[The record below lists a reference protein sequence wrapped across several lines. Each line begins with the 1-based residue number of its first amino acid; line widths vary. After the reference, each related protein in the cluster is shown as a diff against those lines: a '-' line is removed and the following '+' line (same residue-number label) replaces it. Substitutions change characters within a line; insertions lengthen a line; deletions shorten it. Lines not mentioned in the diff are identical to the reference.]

1 MPFREIEKAFLFET
15 GKFLLGNK
23 VSSHYFCTMKTS
35 LKKIGIKVLKI
46 TGVTIASILLLMFLL
61 PMLFPGRIAEQV
73 KAFAN
78 KKLDGELSFSES
90 NLSFFKHFPSL
101 TVTLDDFALKGSA
114 PYKNDTLVAAKD
126 VSFGINLKNLIF
138 DGDINIDEIYVS
150 KGLINVK
157 VNEKGQANYNVYISD
172 KEETSKDTTGTS
184 IRLER
189 IDIRNVALK
198 YEDISAKV
206 NLQARGFNYLGKGN
220 LDKSIFDLYTEA
232 KIESLDFT
240 FDGEKYL
247 ENKKIDADLITKIN
261 TNSLSFVF
269 QQNDLKI
276 NKLPISFIGKMNFL
290 KDGYDIDI
298 KIESQDSRLN
308 DLFTALP
315 PKYVTWLEKTKVK
328 GRTDLLLTFKGNY
341 NASLNRKPDLA
352 FGMNIREG
360 NISYKDA
367 PFETSNISLKFYTKL
382 PSLETEQLEV
392 KLDTLHFNVGN
403 DYLSAKINSKG
414 LKNIDLTAKIKSK
427 LDLGKAIGAMGINNL
442 EMKGVLLADINSK
455 GQYNSEKRLF
465 PITDGKINLQNGFLK
480 TEYYPN
486 PITDIKFVAAVKN
499 TTGQYKDLKIDV
511 APASFVFEQNPV
523 YVKAL
528 LSNFDDVNYDVVA
541 KGTLDIAKIYKVF
554 RQKGLDITGYAK
566 ADLSLKGKQS
576 YATTGQYSKL
586 NNKGSLLLRDIK
598 TTSELFPKPFF
609 IREGLFTFHQDK
621 MNFDKFSAN
630 YGKSDF
636 AMKGRL
642 ENVINFVFEKNA
654 TLKGNFEVN
663 SGLVVADE
671 FMAQEPVAEKG
682 KGVEKKTVPDTETA
696 AASGVILLPENL
708 KVSLL
713 ANVKKLEYDGLI
725 LDNVTGS
732 TSLDRGKLLF
742 QKIGFGIIGC
752 RVGINGFY
760 DDITAKKANFDIH
773 FVAKN
778 FNVKKAYNEIEMFR
792 NLATAAEK
800 AEGIISLDYTVK
812 GQLNEEMKPVYP
824 SLEGKG
830 VVSLSKVKVNGLKLF
845 NQLSSKTDFES
856 IDNPDLSQV
865 DIKSRIKNNIITIEQ
880 TKMKVALFRL
890 RLQGETSFDGKL
902 NLRIRVGLPPFGL
915 IGIPVVVAGTQD
927 NPKIKV
933 FSKTGEAIE
942 ETKPEGQ

>member
-1 MPFREIEKAFLFET
+1 
-15 GKFLLGNK
+15 
-23 VSSHYFCTMKTS
+23 MKMS

-46 TGVTIASILLLMFLL
+46 TGITIASILLLMFLL
-61 PMLFPGRIAEQV
+61 PLLFPGRIAEQV

-101 TVTLDDFALKGSA
+101 TVTLDDFSLKGSA

-138 DGDINIDEIYVS
+138 DGIVNIDEIYVS

-172 KEETSKDTTGTS
+172 SKEVSKDTTGTS

-189 IDIRNVALK
+189 IDIHNVLLK
-198 YEDISAKV
+198 YEDISAKI
-206 NLQARGFNYLGKGN
+206 NLEARGFNYLGKGN

-232 KIESLDFT
+232 KIESLDFA

-247 ENKKIDADLITKIN
+247 ENKKIDADLVTKIN

-269 QQNDLKI
+269 QQNDLLI

-298 KIESQDSRLN
+298 KIESTNSRLN

-360 NISYKDA
+360 NIAYKDA
-367 PFETSNISLKFYTKL
+367 PFETSNIALKFYTKL
-382 PSLETEQLEV
+382 PSLETEKLEV
-392 KLDTLHFNVGN
+392 SLDTLHFNIGD
-403 DYLSAKINSKG
+403 DYLSAKIKSKG
-414 LKNIDLTAKIKSK
+414 IKNIDLSANLKSK
-427 LDLGKAIGAMGINNL
+427 LDLSKAINALGINNIEL
-442 EMKGVLLADINSK
+442 KGKLLADINSK
-455 GQYNSEKRLF
+455 GEYNSEKKLF
-465 PITDGKINLQNGFLK
+465 PVTDGTINLQEGFLK

-486 PITDIKFVAAVKN
+486 PITEIKFIASVKN
-499 TTGQYKDLKIDV
+499 PTGKYKDLKV
-511 APASFVFEQNPV
+511 NVTPASFIFEQNPI
-523 YVKAL
+523 YVKAI
-528 LSNFDDVNYDVVA
+528 LSDFDDVSYDIVA
-541 KGTLDIAKIYKVF
+541 KGELDIAKIYKVF
-554 RQKGLDITGYAK
+554 RQEGLDVRGYAK
-566 ADLSLKGKQS
+566 ANLSLKGKQS

-598 TTSELFPKPFF
+598 ATSELFPKPFF
-609 IREGLFTFHQDK
+609 IKEGLFTFHQDK

-642 ENVINFVFEKNA
+642 DNVINFVLEKNA
-654 TLKGNFEVN
+654 VLKGNFEVN
-663 SGLVVADE
+663 SAFIAADE
-671 FMAQEPVAEKG
+671 FMAQEPAKTEKVSVPDAEKNT
-682 KGVEKKTVPDTETA
+682 KTAE
-696 AASGVILLPENL
+696 ASGVILLPENL
-708 KVSLL
+708 NVSLL
-713 ANVKKLEYDGLI
+713 ANVKKLEYDGLV

-732 TSLDRGKLLF
+732 TALNKGKLLF
-742 QKIGFGIIGC
+742 QKIGFEIIGC

-760 DDITAKKANFDIH
+760 DDQNMKQADFDVH

-792 NLATAAEK
+792 KLATAAEK

-824 SLEGKG
+824 TLVGKG
-830 VVSLSKVKVNGLKLF
+830 VVSLSKVKVNGLRLF

-865 DIKSRIKNNIITIEQ
+865 DIKSTIKNNIIRIEQ

-902 NLRIRVGLPPFGL
+902 NLKIRVGLPPFGL
-915 IGIPVVVAGTQD
+915 IGIPVVVTGTQD

-933 FSKTGEAIE
+933 FSKTGEEIQ
-942 ETKPEGQ
+942 ETKPNQQ

>member
-1 MPFREIEKAFLFET
+1 MSF
-15 GKFLLGNK
+15 
-23 VSSHYFCTMKTS
+23 
-35 LKKIGIKVLKI
+35 KKIGIKVLKI
-46 TGVTIASILLLMFLL
+46 TGIAIASILLLMFLL
-61 PMLFPGRIAEQV
+61 PLLFPGRIAEQV

-101 TVTLDDFALKGSA
+101 TVTLDDFSLKGSA

-138 DGDINIDEIYVS
+138 DGIVNIDEIYVS

-172 KEETSKDTTGTS
+172 TKEVSKDTTGTS

-189 IDIRNVALK
+189 IDIHNVLLK
-198 YEDISAKV
+198 YEDISAKI
-206 NLQARGFNYLGKGN
+206 NLEARGFNYLGKGN

-232 KIESLDFT
+232 KIESLDFA

-247 ENKKIDADLITKIN
+247 ENKKIDADLVTKIN

-269 QQNDLKI
+269 QQNDLLI

-298 KIESQDSRLN
+298 KIESTNSRLN

-360 NISYKDA
+360 NIAYKDA
-367 PFETSNISLKFYTKL
+367 PFETSNIALKFYTKL
-382 PSLETEQLEV
+382 PSLETEKLEV
-392 KLDTLHFNVGN
+392 SLDTLHFNIGD
-403 DYLSAKINSKG
+403 DYLSAKIKSKG
-414 LKNIDLTAKIKSK
+414 IKNIDLSANLKSK
-427 LDLGKAIGAMGINNL
+427 LDLSKAINALGISNIEL
-442 EMKGVLLADINSK
+442 KGKLLADINSK
-455 GQYNSEKRLF
+455 GEYNSEKKLF
-465 PITDGKINLQNGFLK
+465 PVTDGTINLQEGFLK

-486 PITDIKFVAAVKN
+486 PITDIKFIASVKN
-499 TTGQYKDLKIDV
+499 STGKYKDLKV
-511 APASFVFEQNPV
+511 NVTPASFVFEQNPI
-523 YVKAL
+523 YVKAI
-528 LSNFDDVNYDVVA
+528 LSDFDDVSYDIVA
-541 KGTLDIAKIYKVF
+541 KGELDIAKIYKVF
-554 RQKGLDITGYAK
+554 RQEGLDVRGYVK
-566 ADLSLKGKQS
+566 ANLSLKGKQS
-576 YATTGQYSKL
+576 YATTGQYNKL

-598 TTSELFPKPFF
+598 ATSELFPKPFF
-609 IREGLFTFHQDK
+609 IKEGLFTFHQDK

-642 ENVINFVFEKNA
+642 DNVINFVLEKNA
-654 TLKGNFEVN
+654 ILKGHFEVN
-663 SGLVVADE
+663 SAFIAADE
-671 FMAQEPVAEKG
+671 FMAQEPAKTEKVSVPDAEKNT
-682 KGVEKKTVPDTETA
+682 KTAE
-696 AASGVILLPENL
+696 ASGVILLPENL
-708 KVSLL
+708 NVSLL
-713 ANVKKLEYDGLI
+713 ANVKKLEYDRLV

-732 TSLDRGKLLF
+732 TALNKGKLLF
-742 QKIGFGIIGC
+742 QKIGFEIIGC

-760 DDITAKKANFDIH
+760 DDQNMKQADFDVH

-792 NLATAAEK
+792 KLATAAEK

-824 SLEGKG
+824 TLVGKG
-830 VVSLSKVKVNGLKLF
+830 VVSLSKVKVNGLRLF

-865 DIKSRIKNNIITIEQ
+865 DIKSTIKNNIIRIEQ

-902 NLRIRVGLPPFGL
+902 NLKIRVGLPPFGL
-915 IGIPVVVAGTQD
+915 IGIPVVVTGTQD

-933 FSKTGEAIE
+933 FSKTGEEIQ
-942 ETKPEGQ
+942 ETKPIQQ

>member
-1 MPFREIEKAFLFET
+1 
-15 GKFLLGNK
+15 
-23 VSSHYFCTMKTS
+23 MKMS
-35 LKKIGIKVLKI
+35 FKKIGIKVLKI
-46 TGVTIASILLLMFLL
+46 TGITIASILLLMFLL
-61 PMLFPGRIAEQV
+61 PLLFPGRIAEQV

-101 TVTLDDFALKGSA
+101 TVTLDDFSLKGSA

-138 DGDINIDEIYVS
+138 DGIVNIDEIYVS

-172 KEETSKDTTGTS
+172 NKEVSKDTTGTS

-189 IDIRNVALK
+189 IDIHNVLLK
-198 YEDISAKV
+198 YEDISAKI
-206 NLQARGFNYLGKGN
+206 NLEARGFNYLGKGN

-232 KIESLDFT
+232 KIESLDFV

-247 ENKKIDADLITKIN
+247 ENKKIDADLVTKIN

-269 QQNDLKI
+269 QQNDLLI

-298 KIESQDSRLN
+298 KIESTNSRLN

-352 FGMNIREG
+352 FGMNIRQG
-360 NISYKDA
+360 NIAYKDA
-367 PFETSNISLKFYTKL
+367 PFETSNIALKFYTKL
-382 PSLETEQLEV
+382 PSLETEKLEV
-392 KLDTLHFNVGN
+392 SLDTLHFNIGD
-403 DYLSAKINSKG
+403 DYLSAKIKSKG
-414 LKNIDLTAKIKSK
+414 IKNIDLSANLKSK
-427 LDLGKAIGAMGINNL
+427 LDLSKAINALGINNIEL
-442 EMKGVLLADINSK
+442 KGKLLADINSK
-455 GQYNSEKRLF
+455 GEYNSEKKLF
-465 PITDGKINLQNGFLK
+465 PVTDGTINLQEGFLK

-486 PITDIKFVAAVKN
+486 PITDIKFIALVKN
-499 TTGQYKDLKIDV
+499 PTGKYKDLKV
-511 APASFVFEQNPV
+511 NVTPASFIFEQNPI
-523 YVKAL
+523 YVKAI
-528 LSNFDDVNYDVVA
+528 LSDFDDVSYDIVA
-541 KGTLDIAKIYKVF
+541 KGELDIAKIYKVF
-554 RQKGLDITGYAK
+554 RQEGLDVRGYAK
-566 ADLSLKGKQS
+566 ANLSLKGKQS

-598 TTSELFPKPFF
+598 ATSKLFPKPFF
-609 IREGLFTFHQDK
+609 IKEGLFTFHQDK

-642 ENVINFVFEKNA
+642 DNVINFVLEKNA
-654 TLKGNFEVN
+654 VLKGNFEVN
-663 SGLVVADE
+663 SAFIAADE
-671 FMAQEPVAEKG
+671 FMAQEPAKTEKVSVPDAEKNT
-682 KGVEKKTVPDTETA
+682 KTAE
-696 AASGVILLPENL
+696 ASGVILLPENL
-708 KVSLL
+708 NVSLL
-713 ANVKKLEYDGLI
+713 ANVKKLEYDGLV
-725 LDNVTGS
+725 LDNITGS
-732 TSLDRGKLLF
+732 TALNKGKLLF
-742 QKIGFGIIGC
+742 QKIGFEIIGC

-760 DDITAKKANFDIH
+760 DDQNMKQADFNVH

-792 NLATAAEK
+792 KLATAAEK

-824 SLEGKG
+824 TLVGKG
-830 VVSLSKVKVNGLKLF
+830 VVSLSKVKVNGLRLF

-865 DIKSRIKNNIITIEQ
+865 DIKSTIKNNIIRIEQ

-902 NLRIRVGLPPFGL
+902 NLKIRVGLPPFGL
-915 IGIPVVVAGTQD
+915 IGIPVVVTGTQD

-933 FSKTGEAIE
+933 FSKTGEEIQ
-942 ETKPEGQ
+942 ETKPNQQ

>member
-1 MPFREIEKAFLFET
+1 
-15 GKFLLGNK
+15 
-23 VSSHYFCTMKTS
+23 MKMS
-35 LKKIGIKVLKI
+35 FKKIGIKVLKI
-46 TGVTIASILLLMFLL
+46 TGITIASILLLMFLL
-61 PMLFPGRIAEQV
+61 PLLFPGRIAEQV

-101 TVTLDDFALKGSA
+101 TVTLDDFSLKGSA

-138 DGDINIDEIYVS
+138 DGIVNIDEIYVS

-172 KEETSKDTTGTS
+172 TKEVSKDTTGTS

-189 IDIRNVALK
+189 IDIHNVLLK
-198 YEDISAKV
+198 YEDISAKI
-206 NLQARGFNYLGKGN
+206 NLEARGFNYLGKGN

-232 KIESLDFT
+232 KIESLDFA

-247 ENKKIDADLITKIN
+247 ENKKIDADLVTKIN

-269 QQNDLKI
+269 QQNDLLI

-298 KIESQDSRLN
+298 KIESTNSRLN

-360 NISYKDA
+360 NIAYKDA
-367 PFETSNISLKFYTKL
+367 PFETSNIALKFYTKL
-382 PSLETEQLEV
+382 PSLETEKLEV
-392 KLDTLHFNVGN
+392 SLDTLHFNIGD
-403 DYLSAKINSKG
+403 DYLSAKIKSKG
-414 LKNIDLTAKIKSK
+414 IKNIDLSANLKSK
-427 LDLGKAIGAMGINNL
+427 LDLSKAINALGISNIEL
-442 EMKGVLLADINSK
+442 KGKLLADINSK
-455 GQYNSEKRLF
+455 GEYNSEKKLF
-465 PITDGKINLQNGFLK
+465 PVTDGTINLQEGFLK

-486 PITDIKFVAAVKN
+486 PITDIKFIASVKN
-499 TTGQYKDLKIDV
+499 PTGKYKDLKV
-511 APASFVFEQNPV
+511 NVTPASFIFEQNPI
-523 YVKAL
+523 YVKAI
-528 LSNFDDVNYDVVA
+528 LSDFDDVSYDIVA
-541 KGTLDIAKIYKVF
+541 KGELDIAKIYKVF
-554 RQKGLDITGYAK
+554 RQEGLDVRGYAK
-566 ADLSLKGKQS
+566 ANLSLKGKQS

-598 TTSELFPKPFF
+598 ATSELFPKPFF
-609 IREGLFTFHQDK
+609 IKEGLFTFHQDK

-642 ENVINFVFEKNA
+642 DNVINFVLEKNA
-654 TLKGNFEVN
+654 VLKGNFEVN
-663 SGLVVADE
+663 SAFIAADE
-671 FMAQEPVAEKG
+671 FMAQEPAKTEKASVPDAEKNT
-682 KGVEKKTVPDTETA
+682 KTAE
-696 AASGVILLPENL
+696 ASGVILLPENL
-708 KVSLL
+708 NVSLL
-713 ANVKKLEYDGLI
+713 ANVKKLEYDGLV
-725 LDNVTGS
+725 LDNITGS
-732 TSLDRGKLLF
+732 TALNKGKLLF
-742 QKIGFGIIGC
+742 QKIGFQIIGC

-760 DDITAKKANFDIH
+760 DDQNMKQADFDVH

-792 NLATAAEK
+792 KLATAAEK

-824 SLEGKG
+824 TLVGKG
-830 VVSLSKVKVNGLKLF
+830 VVSLSKVKVNGLRLF

-865 DIKSRIKNNIITIEQ
+865 DIKSTIKNNIIRIEQ

-902 NLRIRVGLPPFGL
+902 NLKIRVGLPPFGL
-915 IGIPVVVAGTQD
+915 IGIPVVVTGTQD

-933 FSKTGEAIE
+933 FSKTGEEIQ
-942 ETKPEGQ
+942 ETKPIQQ

>member
-1 MPFREIEKAFLFET
+1 
-15 GKFLLGNK
+15 
-23 VSSHYFCTMKTS
+23 MKMS

-46 TGVTIASILLLMFLL
+46 TGITIASILLLMFLL
-61 PMLFPGRIAEQV
+61 PLLFPGRIAEQV

-101 TVTLDDFALKGSA
+101 TVTLDDFSLKGSA

-138 DGDINIDEIYVS
+138 DGIVNIDEIYVS

-172 KEETSKDTTGTS
+172 TKEVSKDTTGTS

-189 IDIRNVALK
+189 IDIHNVLLK
-198 YEDISAKV
+198 YEDISAKI
-206 NLQARGFNYLGKGN
+206 NLEARGFNYLGKGN

-232 KIESLDFT
+232 KIESLDFA

-247 ENKKIDADLITKIN
+247 ENKKIDADLVTKIN

-269 QQNDLKI
+269 QQNDLLI

-298 KIESQDSRLN
+298 KIESTNSRLN

-360 NISYKDA
+360 NIAYKDA
-367 PFETSNISLKFYTKL
+367 PFETSNIALKFYTKL
-382 PSLETEQLEV
+382 PSLETEKLEV
-392 KLDTLHFNVGN
+392 SLDTLHFNIGD
-403 DYLSAKINSKG
+403 DYLSAKIKSKG
-414 LKNIDLTAKIKSK
+414 IKNIDLSANLKSK
-427 LDLGKAIGAMGINNL
+427 LDLSKAINALGINNIEL
-442 EMKGVLLADINSK
+442 KGKLLADINSK
-455 GQYNSEKRLF
+455 GEYNSEKKLF
-465 PITDGKINLQNGFLK
+465 PVTDGTINLQEGFLK

-486 PITDIKFVAAVKN
+486 PITDIKFIASVKN
-499 TTGQYKDLKIDV
+499 PTGKYKDLKV
-511 APASFVFEQNPV
+511 NVTPASFIFEQNPI
-523 YVKAL
+523 YVKAI
-528 LSNFDDVNYDVVA
+528 LSDFDDVSYDIVA
-541 KGTLDIAKIYKVF
+541 KGELDIAKIYKVF
-554 RQKGLDITGYAK
+554 RQEGLDVRGYAK
-566 ADLSLKGKQS
+566 ANLSLKGKQS

-598 TTSELFPKPFF
+598 ATSELFPKSFF
-609 IREGLFTFHQDK
+609 IKEGLFTFHQDK

-642 ENVINFVFEKNA
+642 DNVINFVLEKNA
-654 TLKGNFEVN
+654 VLKGNFEVN
-663 SGLVVADE
+663 SAFIAADE
-671 FMAQEPVAEKG
+671 FMAQEPAKTEKVSVPDAEKNT
-682 KGVEKKTVPDTETA
+682 KTAE
-696 AASGVILLPENL
+696 ASGVILLPENL
-708 KVSLL
+708 NVSLL
-713 ANVKKLEYDGLI
+713 ANVKKLEYDGLV

-732 TSLDRGKLLF
+732 TALNKGKLFF
-742 QKIGFGIIGC
+742 QKIGFEIIGC
-752 RVGINGFY
+752 RVGIDGFY
-760 DDITAKKANFDIH
+760 DDQNMKQANFDVH

-792 NLATAAEK
+792 KLATAAEK

-824 SLEGKG
+824 TLVGKG
-830 VVSLSKVKVNGLKLF
+830 VVSLSKVKVNGLRLF

-865 DIKSRIKNNIITIEQ
+865 DIKSTIKNNIIRIEQ

-902 NLRIRVGLPPFGL
+902 NLKIRVGLPPFGL
-915 IGIPVVVAGTQD
+915 IGIPVVVTGTQD

-933 FSKTGEAIE
+933 FSKTGEEIQ
-942 ETKPEGQ
+942 ETKPNQQ

>member
-1 MPFREIEKAFLFET
+1 MPFREIGKAFLFQIR
-15 GKFLLGNK
+15 KFLLGNMFP
-23 VSSHYFCTMKTS
+23 SHYFCSMKMS
-35 LKKIGIKVLKI
+35 LKKIGLKVLKI

-61 PMLFPGRIAEQV
+61 PLLFPGRIAEQV

-101 TVTLDDFALKGSA
+101 TVTLDDFSLKGSA

-138 DGDINIDEIYVS
+138 DGIVNIDEIYVS

-172 KEETSKDTTGTS
+172 KKETSKDTTGTS
-184 IRLER
+184 LRLER
-189 IDIRNVALK
+189 IDIQNVSLK
-198 YEDISAKV
+198 YHDISAKV
-206 NLQARGFNYLGKGN
+206 NLEAKGFNYLGKGN

-232 KIESLDFT
+232 KIESLDFA

-269 QQNDLKI
+269 QQNDLLI

-298 KIESQDSRLN
+298 KIESTNSRLN

-360 NISYKDA
+360 NIAYTGA
-367 PFETSNISLKFYTKL
+367 PFETSNIALKFYTKL

-392 KLDTLHFNVGN
+392 NLDTLHFNVGD
-403 DYLSAKINSKG
+403 DYLSAKIKSKG
-414 LKNIDLTAKIKSK
+414 IKHIDLSANLKSK
-427 LDLGKAIGAMGINNL
+427 LDLSKAINALGISNL
-442 EMKGVLLADINSK
+442 ELKGKLLADINSK
-455 GQYNSEKRLF
+455 GEYNSEKKLF
-465 PITDGKINLQNGFLK
+465 PVTDGTINLQDGFLK

-486 PITDIKFVAAVKN
+486 PITDIKFVASVKN
-499 TTGQYKDLKIDV
+499 PTGKYKDLKV
-511 APASFVFEQNPV
+511 NVTPASFVFEQNPI
-523 YVKAL
+523 YVKAI
-528 LSNFDDVNYDVVA
+528 LSDFDDVSYDIVA
-541 KGTLDIAKIYKVF
+541 KGELDIAKIYKVF
-554 RQKGLDITGYAK
+554 KQKGLDVRGYAK
-566 ADLSLKGKQS
+566 ANLSLKGKQS
-576 YATTGQYSKL
+576 YATTGQFNKL

-609 IREGLFTFHQDK
+609 IKEGLFTFHQDK
-621 MNFDKFSAN
+621 MNFDRFSAN
-630 YGKSDF
+630 YGRSDF

-642 ENVINFVFEKNA
+642 DNVINFILEKNA
-654 TLKGNFEVN
+654 VLKGRFEVN
-663 SGLVVADE
+663 SAFIAADE
-671 FMAQEPVAEKG
+671 FMAQETSKTEKVPE
-682 KGVEKKTVPDTETA
+682 VEKSTKTAE
-696 AASGVILLPENL
+696 ASGVILLPENL
-708 KVSLL
+708 NVSLL
-713 ANVKKLEYDGLI
+713 ANVKKLEYDGLV

-732 TSLDRGKLLF
+732 TALDKGKLLF
-742 QKIGFGIIGC
+742 QKIGFDIIGC

-760 DDITAKKANFDIH
+760 DDLSVKQANFDVH

-792 NLATAAEK
+792 ELASAAEK

-824 SLEGKG
+824 TLEGKG
-830 VVSLSKVKVNGLKLF
+830 VVSLSKVKINGLKLF
-845 NQLSSKTDFES
+845 SQLSRKTDFES

-865 DIKSRIKNNIITIEQ
+865 DIKSTIKNNIIRIEQ

-915 IGIPVVVAGTQD
+915 IGIPVVVAGTHD

-933 FSKTGEAIE
+933 FSKTGEEIE
-942 ETKPEGQ
+942 ETKPNQQ

>member
-1 MPFREIEKAFLFET
+1 
-15 GKFLLGNK
+15 
-23 VSSHYFCTMKTS
+23 MKMS
-35 LKKIGIKVLKI
+35 FKKIGIKVLKI
-46 TGVTIASILLLMFLL
+46 TGITIASILLLMFLL
-61 PMLFPGRIAEQV
+61 PLLFPGRIAEQV

-101 TVTLDDFALKGSA
+101 TVTLDDFSLKGSA

-138 DGDINIDEIYVS
+138 DGIVNIDEIYVS

-172 KEETSKDTTGTS
+172 TKEVSKDTTGTS

-189 IDIRNVALK
+189 IDIHNVLLK
-198 YEDISAKV
+198 YEDISAKI
-206 NLQARGFNYLGKGN
+206 NLEARGFNYLGKGN

-232 KIESLDFT
+232 KIESLDFA

-247 ENKKIDADLITKIN
+247 ENKKIDADLVTKIN

-269 QQNDLKI
+269 QQNDLLI

-298 KIESQDSRLN
+298 KIESTNSRLN

-360 NISYKDA
+360 NIAYKDA
-367 PFETSNISLKFYTKL
+367 PFETSNIALKFYTKL
-382 PSLETEQLEV
+382 PSLETEKLEV
-392 KLDTLHFNVGN
+392 SLDTLHFNIGD
-403 DYLSAKINSKG
+403 DYLSAKIKSKG
-414 LKNIDLTAKIKSK
+414 IKNIDLSANLKSK
-427 LDLGKAIGAMGINNL
+427 LDLSKAINALGISNIEL
-442 EMKGVLLADINSK
+442 KGKLLADINSK
-455 GQYNSEKRLF
+455 GEYNSEKKLF
-465 PITDGKINLQNGFLK
+465 PVTDGTINLQEGFLK

-486 PITDIKFVAAVKN
+486 PITDIKFIASVKN
-499 TTGQYKDLKIDV
+499 STGKYKDLKV
-511 APASFVFEQNPV
+511 NVTPASFVFEQNPI
-523 YVKAL
+523 YVKAI
-528 LSNFDDVNYDVVA
+528 LSDFDDVSYDIVA
-541 KGTLDIAKIYKVF
+541 KGELDIAKIYKVF
-554 RQKGLDITGYAK
+554 RQEGLDVRGYVK
-566 ADLSLKGKQS
+566 ANLSLKGKQS
-576 YATTGQYSKL
+576 YATTGQYNKL

-598 TTSELFPKPFF
+598 ATSELFPKPFF
-609 IREGLFTFHQDK
+609 IKEGLFTFHQDK

-642 ENVINFVFEKNA
+642 DNVINFVLEKNA
-654 TLKGNFEVN
+654 ILKGHFEVN
-663 SGLVVADE
+663 SAFIAADE
-671 FMAQEPVAEKG
+671 FMAQEPAKTEKVSVPDAEKNT
-682 KGVEKKTVPDTETA
+682 KTAE
-696 AASGVILLPENL
+696 ASGVILLPENL
-708 KVSLL
+708 NVSLL
-713 ANVKKLEYDGLI
+713 ANVKKLEYDGLV

-732 TSLDRGKLLF
+732 TALNKGKLLF
-742 QKIGFGIIGC
+742 QKIGFEIIGC

-760 DDITAKKANFDIH
+760 DDQNMKQADFDVH

-792 NLATAAEK
+792 KLATAAEK

-824 SLEGKG
+824 TLVGKG
-830 VVSLSKVKVNGLKLF
+830 VVSLSKVKVNGLRLF

-865 DIKSRIKNNIITIEQ
+865 DIKSTIKNNIIRIEQ

-902 NLRIRVGLPPFGL
+902 NLKIRVGLPPFGL
-915 IGIPVVVAGTQD
+915 IGIPVVVTGTQD

-933 FSKTGEAIE
+933 FSKTGEEIQ
-942 ETKPEGQ
+942 ETKPIQQ

>member
-1 MPFREIEKAFLFET
+1 
-15 GKFLLGNK
+15 
-23 VSSHYFCTMKTS
+23 MKTS
-35 LKKIGIKVLKI
+35 FKRIGVKVLKI
-46 TGVTIASILLLMFLL
+46 IGITIASVLLLMFLL
-61 PMLFPGRIAEQV
+61 PMLFPGKIAEQV
-73 KAFAN
+73 KTFAN
-78 KKLDGELSFSES
+78 KKLDGELNFSES

-101 TVTLDDFALKGSA
+101 TVTLDDFSLKGSA

-126 VSFGINLKNLIF
+126 VSFGINLKSLIF
-138 DGDINIDEIYVS
+138 DGEVNIDEIFVS

-172 KEETSKDTTGTS
+172 EKETSKDTTGTS

-189 IDIRNVALK
+189 IDIQNVALN
-198 YEDISAKV
+198 YHDISAKV
-206 NLQARGFNYLGKGN
+206 NLEARGFNYLGKGN

-276 NKLPISFIGKMNFL
+276 NKLPVSFIGKMNFL
-290 KDGYDIDI
+290 KDGYDINI
-298 KIESQDSRLN
+298 KIESTNSRLN

-382 PSLETEQLEV
+382 PSLETEKLEV
-392 KLDTLHFNVGN
+392 TLDTLHFNVGN
-403 DYLSAKINSKG
+403 DYLSAKVKSTG
-414 LKNIDLTAKIKSK
+414 LKNIALSAKIKSK
-427 LDLGKAIGAMGINNL
+427 LDISKAVSALGISNL
-442 EMKGVLLADINSK
+442 ELKGMLLADINSN
-455 GQYNSEKRLF
+455 GEYNSEKKLF
-465 PITDGKINLQNGFLK
+465 PITDGTINLQNGFLK

-486 PITDIKFVAAVKN
+486 PITDIKFIASVKN
-499 TTGQYKDLKIDV
+499 TTGKYKDLKINV
-511 APASFVFEQNPV
+511 TPASFVFEQNLI
-523 YVKAL
+523 YVKAI

-541 KGTLDIAKIYKVF
+541 KGELDIAKIYKVF
-554 RQKGLDITGYAK
+554 RQKGIDITGYAK

-576 YATTGQYSKL
+576 YAATGQYSKL
-586 NNKGSLLLRDIK
+586 DNKGSLLLRNIK
-598 TTSELFPKPFF
+598 ATSELFPKPFF
-609 IREGLFTFHQDK
+609 IKEGLFSFHQDK
-621 MNFDKFSAN
+621 MNFDKFSAD

-642 ENVINFVFEKNA
+642 ENVINFVFEKKA
-654 TLKGNFEVN
+654 VLKGRFEVN
-663 SGLVVADE
+663 SNFIAADE
-671 FMAQEPVAEKG
+671 FMAQEPA
-682 KGVEKKTVPDTETA
+682 KTDTKSDAVKSNKVPE
-696 AASGVILLPENL
+696 ASGVILLPENL
-708 KVSLL
+708 NVSLL
-713 ANVKKLEYDGLI
+713 ANVKKLEYDGLV

-732 TSLDRGKLLF
+732 TAIDKGKLLF

-752 RVGINGFY
+752 RVGIDGFY
-760 DDITAKKANFDIH
+760 DDQNAKKANFDIH

-792 NLATAAEK
+792 KLASAAEK

-812 GQLNEEMKPVYP
+812 GALNEEMKPVYP
-824 SLEGKG
+824 TLVGKG

-845 NQLSSKTDFES
+845 NQLSSKTDFET

-865 DIKSRIKNNIITIEQ
+865 DIKSTIKNNIIRIEQ

-902 NLRIRVGLPPFGL
+902 NLKIRVGLPPFGL
-915 IGIPVVVAGTQD
+915 IGIPVVVTGTGE

-933 FSKTGEAIE
+933 FSKTGETIE
-942 ETKPEGQ
+942 ETKPVQQ

>member
-1 MPFREIEKAFLFET
+1 
-15 GKFLLGNK
+15 
-23 VSSHYFCTMKTS
+23 MKMS
-35 LKKIGIKVLKI
+35 FKKIGIKVLKI
-46 TGVTIASILLLMFLL
+46 TGITIASILLLMFLL
-61 PMLFPGRIAEQV
+61 PLLFPGRIAEQV

-101 TVTLDDFALKGSA
+101 TVTLDDFSLKGSA

-138 DGDINIDEIYVS
+138 DGIVNIDEIYVS

-172 KEETSKDTTGTS
+172 TKEVSKDTTGTS

-189 IDIRNVALK
+189 IDIHNVLLK
-198 YEDISAKV
+198 YEDISAKI
-206 NLQARGFNYLGKGN
+206 NLEARGFNYLGKGN

-232 KIESLDFT
+232 KIESLDFA

-247 ENKKIDADLITKIN
+247 ENKKIDADLVTKIN

-269 QQNDLKI
+269 QQNDLLI

-298 KIESQDSRLN
+298 KIESTNSRLN

-360 NISYKDA
+360 NIAYKDA
-367 PFETSNISLKFYTKL
+367 PFETSNIALKFYTKL
-382 PSLETEQLEV
+382 PSLETEKLEV
-392 KLDTLHFNVGN
+392 SLDTLHFNIGD
-403 DYLSAKINSKG
+403 DYLSAKIKSKG
-414 LKNIDLTAKIKSK
+414 IKNIDLSANLKSK
-427 LDLGKAIGAMGINNL
+427 LDLSKAINALGINNIEL
-442 EMKGVLLADINSK
+442 KGKLLADINSK
-455 GQYNSEKRLF
+455 GEYNSEKKLF
-465 PITDGKINLQNGFLK
+465 PVTDGTINLQEGFLK

-486 PITDIKFVAAVKN
+486 PITDIKFIASVKN
-499 TTGQYKDLKIDV
+499 PTGKYKDLKV
-511 APASFVFEQNPV
+511 NVTPASFIFEQNPI
-523 YVKAL
+523 YVKAI
-528 LSNFDDVNYDVVA
+528 LSDFDDVSYDIVA
-541 KGTLDIAKIYKVF
+541 KGELDIAKIYKVF
-554 RQKGLDITGYAK
+554 RQEGLDVRGYAK
-566 ADLSLKGKQS
+566 ANLSLKGKQS

-598 TTSELFPKPFF
+598 ATSELFPKPFF
-609 IREGLFTFHQDK
+609 IKEGLFTFHQDK

-642 ENVINFVFEKNA
+642 DNVINFVLEKNA
-654 TLKGNFEVN
+654 VLKGNFEVN
-663 SGLVVADE
+663 SAFIAADE
-671 FMAQEPVAEKG
+671 FMAQEPAKTEK
-682 KGVEKKTVPDTETA
+682 VSVPDTEKNTKTA
-696 AASGVILLPENL
+696 EASGVILLPENL
-708 KVSLL
+708 NVSLL
-713 ANVKKLEYDGLI
+713 ANVKKLEYDGLV

-732 TSLDRGKLLF
+732 TALNKGKLLF
-742 QKIGFGIIGC
+742 QKIGFEIIGC

-760 DDITAKKANFDIH
+760 DDQNMKQADFDVH

-792 NLATAAEK
+792 KLATAAEK

-824 SLEGKG
+824 TLVGKG
-830 VVSLSKVKVNGLKLF
+830 VVSLSKVKVNGLRLF

-865 DIKSRIKNNIITIEQ
+865 DIKSTIKNNIIRIEQ

-902 NLRIRVGLPPFGL
+902 NLKIRVGLPPFGL
-915 IGIPVVVAGTQD
+915 IGIPVVVTGTQD

-933 FSKTGEAIE
+933 FSKTGEEIQ
-942 ETKPEGQ
+942 ETKPNQQ

>member
-1 MPFREIEKAFLFET
+1 
-15 GKFLLGNK
+15 
-23 VSSHYFCTMKTS
+23 MKMS
-35 LKKIGIKVLKI
+35 FKKIGIKVLKI
-46 TGVTIASILLLMFLL
+46 MGITIASILLLMFLL
-61 PMLFPGRIAEQV
+61 PLLFPGRIAEQV

-101 TVTLDDFALKGSA
+101 TVTLDDFSLKGSA

-138 DGDINIDEIYVS
+138 DGIVNIDEIYVS

-172 KEETSKDTTGTS
+172 TKEVSKDTTGTS

-189 IDIRNVALK
+189 IDIHNVLLK
-198 YEDISAKV
+198 YEDISAKI
-206 NLQARGFNYLGKGN
+206 NLEARGFNYLGKGN

-232 KIESLDFT
+232 KIESLDFA

-247 ENKKIDADLITKIN
+247 ENKKIDADLVTKIN

-269 QQNDLKI
+269 QQNDLLI

-298 KIESQDSRLN
+298 KIESTNSRLN

-360 NISYKDA
+360 NIAYKDA
-367 PFETSNISLKFYTKL
+367 PFETSNIALKFYTKL
-382 PSLETEQLEV
+382 PSLETEKLEV
-392 KLDTLHFNVGN
+392 SLDTLHFNIGD
-403 DYLSAKINSKG
+403 DYLSAKIKSKG
-414 LKNIDLTAKIKSK
+414 IKNIDLSANLKSK
-427 LDLGKAIGAMGINNL
+427 LDLSKAINALGINNIEL
-442 EMKGVLLADINSK
+442 KGKLLADINSK
-455 GQYNSEKRLF
+455 GEYNSEKKLF
-465 PITDGKINLQNGFLK
+465 PVTDGTINLQEGFLK

-486 PITDIKFVAAVKN
+486 PITDIKFIASVKN
-499 TTGQYKDLKIDV
+499 STGKYKDLKV
-511 APASFVFEQNPV
+511 NVTPASFVFEQNPI
-523 YVKAL
+523 YVKAI
-528 LSNFDDVNYDVVA
+528 LSDFDDVSYDIVA
-541 KGTLDIAKIYKVF
+541 KGELDIAKIYKVF
-554 RQKGLDITGYAK
+554 RQEGLDVRGYVK
-566 ADLSLKGKQS
+566 ANLSLKGKQS

-598 TTSELFPKPFF
+598 ATSELFPKPFF
-609 IREGLFTFHQDK
+609 IKEGLFTFHQDK

-642 ENVINFVFEKNA
+642 DNVINFVLEKNA
-654 TLKGNFEVN
+654 ILKGHFEVN
-663 SGLVVADE
+663 SAFIAADE
-671 FMAQEPVAEKG
+671 FMAQEPAKTEKVSVPDAEKNT
-682 KGVEKKTVPDTETA
+682 KTAEV
-696 AASGVILLPENL
+696 SGVILLPENL
-708 KVSLL
+708 NVSLL
-713 ANVKKLEYDGLI
+713 ANVKKLEYDGLV

-732 TSLDRGKLLF
+732 TAFNKGKLLF
-742 QKIGFGIIGC
+742 QKIGFEIIGC

-760 DDITAKKANFDIH
+760 DDHNAKRADFDVH

-792 NLATAAEK
+792 KLATAAEK

-824 SLEGKG
+824 TLVGKG

-865 DIKSRIKNNIITIEQ
+865 DIKSTIKNNIIRIEQ

-902 NLRIRVGLPPFGL
+902 NLKIRVGLPPFGL
-915 IGIPVVVAGTQD
+915 IGIPVVVTGTQD

-933 FSKTGEAIE
+933 FSKTGEEIQ
-942 ETKPEGQ
+942 ETKPNQQ

>member
-1 MPFREIEKAFLFET
+1 
-15 GKFLLGNK
+15 
-23 VSSHYFCTMKTS
+23 MKMS
-35 LKKIGIKVLKI
+35 FKKIGIKVLKI
-46 TGVTIASILLLMFLL
+46 TGITIASILLLMFLL
-61 PMLFPGRIAEQV
+61 PLLFPGRIAEQV

-101 TVTLDDFALKGSA
+101 TVTLDDFSLKGSA

-138 DGDINIDEIYVS
+138 DGIVNIDEIYVS

-157 VNEKGQANYNVYISD
+157 VNEKGQANYNVYTSD
-172 KEETSKDTTGTS
+172 TKEVSKDTTGTS

-189 IDIRNVALK
+189 IDIHNVLLK
-198 YEDISAKV
+198 YEDISAKI
-206 NLQARGFNYLGKGN
+206 NLEARGFNYLGKGN

-232 KIESLDFT
+232 KIESLDFA

-247 ENKKIDADLITKIN
+247 ENKKIDADLVTKIN

-269 QQNDLKI
+269 QQNDLLI

-298 KIESQDSRLN
+298 KIESANSRLN

-360 NISYKDA
+360 NIAYKDA
-367 PFETSNISLKFYTKL
+367 PFETSNIALKFYTKL
-382 PSLETEQLEV
+382 PSLETEKLEV
-392 KLDTLHFNVGN
+392 SLDTLHFNIGD
-403 DYLSAKINSKG
+403 DYLSAKIKSKG
-414 LKNIDLTAKIKSK
+414 IKNIDLSANLKSK
-427 LDLGKAIGAMGINNL
+427 LDLSKAINALGINNIEL
-442 EMKGVLLADINSK
+442 KGKLLADINSK
-455 GQYNSEKRLF
+455 GEYNSEKKLF
-465 PITDGKINLQNGFLK
+465 PVTDGTINLQEGFLK

-486 PITDIKFVAAVKN
+486 PITEIKFIASVKN
-499 TTGQYKDLKIDV
+499 PTGKYKDLKV
-511 APASFVFEQNPV
+511 NVTPASFIFEQNPI
-523 YVKAL
+523 YVKAI
-528 LSNFDDVNYDVVA
+528 LSDFDDVSYDIVA
-541 KGTLDIAKIYKVF
+541 KGELDIAKIYKVF
-554 RQKGLDITGYAK
+554 RQEGLDVRGYAK
-566 ADLSLKGKQS
+566 ANLSLKGKQS

-598 TTSELFPKPFF
+598 ATSELFPKPFF
-609 IREGLFTFHQDK
+609 IKEGLFTFHQDK

-642 ENVINFVFEKNA
+642 DNVINFVLEKNA
-654 TLKGNFEVN
+654 VLKGNFEVN
-663 SGLVVADE
+663 SAFIVADE
-671 FMAQEPVAEKG
+671 FMAQEPAKTEKVSVPDAEKNT
-682 KGVEKKTVPDTETA
+682 KTAE
-696 AASGVILLPENL
+696 ASGVILLPENL
-708 KVSLL
+708 NVSLL
-713 ANVKKLEYDGLI
+713 ANVKKLEYDGLV

-732 TSLDRGKLLF
+732 TALNKGKLLF
-742 QKIGFGIIGC
+742 QKIGFEIIGC
-752 RVGINGFY
+752 RVGIDGFY
-760 DDITAKKANFDIH
+760 DDQNMKQADFDVH

-792 NLATAAEK
+792 KLATAAEK

-824 SLEGKG
+824 TLVGKG

-865 DIKSRIKNNIITIEQ
+865 DIKSTIKNNIIRIEQ

-902 NLRIRVGLPPFGL
+902 NLKIRVGLPPFGL
-915 IGIPVVVAGTQD
+915 IGIPVVVTGTQD

-933 FSKTGEAIE
+933 FSKTGEEIQ
-942 ETKPEGQ
+942 ETKPIQQ

>member
-1 MPFREIEKAFLFET
+1 MPFREIEKAFFLFRCR
-15 GKFLLGNK
+15 KFLLGNK
-23 VSSHYFCTMKTS
+23 LSSHYFCSMKMS
-35 LKKIGIKVLKI
+35 FKKIGIKVLKI
-46 TGVTIASILLLMFLL
+46 TGITIASILLLMFLL
-61 PMLFPGRIAEQV
+61 PLLFPGRIAEQV

-101 TVTLDDFALKGSA
+101 TVTLDDFSLKGSA

-138 DGDINIDEIYVS
+138 DGIVNIDEIYVS

-172 KEETSKDTTGTS
+172 TKEVSKDTTGTS

-189 IDIRNVALK
+189 IDIHNVLLK
-198 YEDISAKV
+198 YEDISAKI
-206 NLQARGFNYLGKGN
+206 NLEARGFNYLGKGN

-232 KIESLDFT
+232 KIESLDFA

-247 ENKKIDADLITKIN
+247 ENKKIDADLVTKIN

-269 QQNDLKI
+269 QQNDLLI

-298 KIESQDSRLN
+298 KIESTNSRLN

-360 NISYKDA
+360 NIAYKDA
-367 PFETSNISLKFYTKL
+367 PFETSNIALKFYTKL
-382 PSLETEQLEV
+382 PSLETEKLEV
-392 KLDTLHFNVGN
+392 SLDTLHFNIGD
-403 DYLSAKINSKG
+403 DYLSAKIKSKG
-414 LKNIDLTAKIKSK
+414 IKNIDLSANLKSK
-427 LDLGKAIGAMGINNL
+427 LDLSKAINALGISNIEL
-442 EMKGVLLADINSK
+442 KGKLLADINSK
-455 GQYNSEKRLF
+455 GEYNSEKKLF
-465 PITDGKINLQNGFLK
+465 PVTDGTINLQEGFLK

-486 PITDIKFVAAVKN
+486 PITDIKFIASVKN
-499 TTGQYKDLKIDV
+499 PTGKYKDLKV
-511 APASFVFEQNPV
+511 NVTPASFIFEQNPI
-523 YVKAL
+523 YVKAI
-528 LSNFDDVNYDVVA
+528 LSDFDDVSYDIVA
-541 KGTLDIAKIYKVF
+541 KGELDIAKIYKVF
-554 RQKGLDITGYAK
+554 RQEGLDVRGYAK
-566 ADLSLKGKQS
+566 ANLSLKGKQS

-598 TTSELFPKPFF
+598 ATSELFPKPFF
-609 IREGLFTFHQDK
+609 IKEGLFTFHQDK

-642 ENVINFVFEKNA
+642 DNVINFVLEKNA
-654 TLKGNFEVN
+654 VLKGNFEVN
-663 SGLVVADE
+663 SAFIAADE
-671 FMAQEPVAEKG
+671 FMAQEPAKTEK
-682 KGVEKKTVPDTETA
+682 VSVPDTEKNTKTA
-696 AASGVILLPENL
+696 EASGVILLPENL
-708 KVSLL
+708 NVSLL
-713 ANVKKLEYDGLI
+713 ANVKKLEYDGLV

-732 TSLDRGKLLF
+732 TALNKGKLLF
-742 QKIGFGIIGC
+742 QKIGFEIIGC

-760 DDITAKKANFDIH
+760 DDQNMKQADFDVH

-792 NLATAAEK
+792 KLATAAEK

-824 SLEGKG
+824 TLVGKG

-865 DIKSRIKNNIITIEQ
+865 DIKSTIKNNIIRIEQ

-902 NLRIRVGLPPFGL
+902 NLKIRVGLPPFGL
-915 IGIPVVVAGTQD
+915 IGIPVVVTGTQD

-933 FSKTGEAIE
+933 FSKTGEEIQ
-942 ETKPEGQ
+942 ETKPNQQ

>member
-1 MPFREIEKAFLFET
+1 MPFREIGKAFLFQIR
-15 GKFLLGNK
+15 KFLLGNMFP
-23 VSSHYFCTMKTS
+23 SHYFCNMKTS
-35 LKKIGIKVLKI
+35 LKKIGLKVLKI
-46 TGVTIASILLLMFLL
+46 IGVTIASILLLMFLL
-61 PMLFPGRIAEQV
+61 PLLFPGRIAEQV

-101 TVTLDDFALKGSA
+101 TVTLDDFSLKGSA

-138 DGDINIDEIYVS
+138 DGIVNIDEIYVS

-172 KEETSKDTTGTS
+172 KKETSKDTTGTS
-184 IRLER
+184 LRLER
-189 IDIRNVALK
+189 IDIQNVLLK
-198 YEDISAKV
+198 YHDISAKV
-206 NLQARGFNYLGKGN
+206 NLEAKGFNYLGKGN

-232 KIESLDFT
+232 KIESLDFA

-269 QQNDLKI
+269 QQNDLLI

-298 KIESQDSRLN
+298 KIESTNSRLN

-360 NISYKDA
+360 NIAYTGA
-367 PFETSNISLKFYTKL
+367 PFETSNIALKFYTKL

-392 KLDTLHFNVGN
+392 NLDTLHFNVGD
-403 DYLSAKINSKG
+403 DYLSAKIKSKG
-414 LKNIDLTAKIKSK
+414 IKHIDLSANLKSK
-427 LDLGKAIGAMGINNL
+427 LDLSKAVNALGISNL
-442 EMKGVLLADINSK
+442 ELKGKLLADINSK
-455 GQYNSEKRLF
+455 GEYNSEKKLF
-465 PITDGKINLQNGFLK
+465 PVTDGTINLQDGFLK

-486 PITDIKFVAAVKN
+486 PITDIKFVASVKN
-499 TTGQYKDLKIDV
+499 PTGKYKDLKV
-511 APASFVFEQNPV
+511 TVTPASFVFEQNPI
-523 YVKAL
+523 YVKAI
-528 LSNFDDVNYDVVA
+528 LSDFDDASYDIVA
-541 KGTLDIAKIYKVF
+541 KGELDIAKIYKVF
-554 RQKGLDITGYAK
+554 RQKGLDVRGYAK
-566 ADLSLKGKQS
+566 ANLSLKGKQS
-576 YATTGQYSKL
+576 YATTGQFNKL

-609 IREGLFTFHQDK
+609 IKEGLFTFHQDK
-621 MNFDKFSAN
+621 MNFDRFSAN

-642 ENVINFVFEKNA
+642 DNVINFILEKNA
-654 TLKGNFEVN
+654 VLKGRFEVN
-663 SGLVVADE
+663 SAFIAADE
-671 FMAQEPVAEKG
+671 FMAQEAPKTEKVPEAEK
-682 KGVEKKTVPDTETA
+682 KAKTAE
-696 AASGVILLPENL
+696 ASGVILLPENL
-708 KVSLL
+708 NVSLL
-713 ANVKKLEYDGLI
+713 ANVKKLEYDGLV

-732 TSLDRGKLLF
+732 TALDKGKLLF
-742 QKIGFGIIGC
+742 QKIGFDIIGC

-760 DDITAKKANFDIH
+760 DDLSAKQANFDVH

-792 NLATAAEK
+792 ELASAAEK

-812 GQLNEEMKPVYP
+812 GKLNEEMKPIYP
-824 SLEGKG
+824 TLEGKG
-830 VVSLSKVKVNGLKLF
+830 VVSLSKVKINGLKLF
-845 NQLSSKTDFES
+845 SQLSHKTDFET

-865 DIKSRIKNNIITIEQ
+865 DIKSTIKNNIIKIEQ

-915 IGIPVVVAGTQD
+915 IGIPVVVAGTHE

-933 FSKTGEAIE
+933 FSKTGEEIE
-942 ETKPEGQ
+942 ETKPNQ

>member
-1 MPFREIEKAFLFET
+1 MPFREIGKAFLFQIR
-15 GKFLLGNK
+15 KFLLGNMFP
-23 VSSHYFCTMKTS
+23 SHYFCSMKMS
-35 LKKIGIKVLKI
+35 LKKIGLKVLKI

-61 PMLFPGRIAEQV
+61 PLLFPGRIAEQV

-101 TVTLDDFALKGSA
+101 TVTLDDFSLKGSA

-138 DGDINIDEIYVS
+138 DGIVNIDEIYVS

-172 KEETSKDTTGTS
+172 KKETSKDTTGTS
-184 IRLER
+184 LRLER
-189 IDIRNVALK
+189 IDIQNVSLK
-198 YEDISAKV
+198 YHDISAKV
-206 NLQARGFNYLGKGN
+206 NLEAKGFNYLGKGN

-232 KIESLDFT
+232 KIESLDFA

-269 QQNDLKI
+269 QQNDLLI

-298 KIESQDSRLN
+298 KIESTNSRLN
-308 DLFTALP
+308 NLFTALP

-360 NISYKDA
+360 NIAYTGA
-367 PFETSNISLKFYTKL
+367 PFETSNIALKFYTKL

-392 KLDTLHFNVGN
+392 NLDTLHFNVGD
-403 DYLSAKINSKG
+403 DYLSAKIKSKG
-414 LKNIDLTAKIKSK
+414 IKHIDLSANLKSK
-427 LDLGKAIGAMGINNL
+427 LDLSKAVNALGISNL
-442 EMKGVLLADINSK
+442 ELKGKLLADINSK
-455 GQYNSEKRLF
+455 GEYNSEKKLF
-465 PITDGKINLQNGFLK
+465 PVTDGTINLQDGFLK

-486 PITDIKFVAAVKN
+486 PITDIKFVASVKN
-499 TTGQYKDLKIDV
+499 PTGKYKDLKV
-511 APASFVFEQNPV
+511 NVTPASFVFEQNPI
-523 YVKAL
+523 YVKAI
-528 LSNFDDVNYDVVA
+528 LSDFDDVSYDIVA
-541 KGTLDIAKIYKVF
+541 KGELDIAKIYKVF
-554 RQKGLDITGYAK
+554 RQKGLDVRGYAK
-566 ADLSLKGKQS
+566 ANLSLKGKQS
-576 YATTGQYSKL
+576 YATTGQFNKL

-609 IREGLFTFHQDK
+609 IKEGLFTFHQDK
-621 MNFDKFSAN
+621 MNFDRFSAN

-642 ENVINFVFEKNA
+642 DNVINFILEKNA
-654 TLKGNFEVN
+654 VLKGRFEVN
-663 SGLVVADE
+663 SAFIAADE
-671 FMAQEPVAEKG
+671 FMAQETPKTEKVPEAEKST
-682 KGVEKKTVPDTETA
+682 KTAE
-696 AASGVILLPENL
+696 ASGVILLPENL
-708 KVSLL
+708 NVSLL
-713 ANVKKLEYDGLI
+713 ANVKKLEYDGLV

-732 TSLDRGKLLF
+732 TALDKGKFLF
-742 QKIGFGIIGC
+742 QKIGFDIIGC

-760 DDITAKKANFDIH
+760 DDLSAKQANFDVH

-792 NLATAAEK
+792 ELASAAEK

-812 GQLNEEMKPVYP
+812 GKLNEEMKPIYP
-824 SLEGKG
+824 TLEGKG
-830 VVSLSKVKVNGLKLF
+830 TVSLSKVKINGLKLF
-845 NQLSSKTDFES
+845 NQLSRKTDFET

-865 DIKSRIKNNIITIEQ
+865 DIKSTIKNNIIKIEQ

-915 IGIPVVVAGTQD
+915 IGIPVVVTGTHE

-933 FSKTGEAIE
+933 FSKTGEEIE
-942 ETKPEGQ
+942 ETKPNQQ

>member
-1 MPFREIEKAFLFET
+1 
-15 GKFLLGNK
+15 
-23 VSSHYFCTMKTS
+23 MKMS
-35 LKKIGIKVLKI
+35 FKKIGIKVLKI
-46 TGVTIASILLLMFLL
+46 TGITIASILLLMFLL
-61 PMLFPGRIAEQV
+61 PLLFPGRIAEQV

-101 TVTLDDFALKGSA
+101 TVTLDDFSLKGSA

-138 DGDINIDEIYVS
+138 DGIVNIDEIYVS

-172 KEETSKDTTGTS
+172 SKEVSKDTTGTS

-189 IDIRNVALK
+189 IDIHNVLLK
-198 YEDISAKV
+198 YEDISAKI
-206 NLQARGFNYLGKGN
+206 NLEARGFNYLGKGN

-232 KIESLDFT
+232 KIESLDFA

-247 ENKKIDADLITKIN
+247 ENKKIDADLVTKIN

-269 QQNDLKI
+269 QQNDLLI

-298 KIESQDSRLN
+298 KIESTNSRLN

-360 NISYKDA
+360 NIAYKDA
-367 PFETSNISLKFYTKL
+367 PFETSNIALKFYTKL
-382 PSLETEQLEV
+382 PSLETEKLEV
-392 KLDTLHFNVGN
+392 SLDTLHFNIGD
-403 DYLSAKINSKG
+403 DYLSAKIKSKG
-414 LKNIDLTAKIKSK
+414 IKNIDLSANLKSK
-427 LDLGKAIGAMGINNL
+427 LDLSKAINALGINNIEL
-442 EMKGVLLADINSK
+442 KGKLLADINSK
-455 GQYNSEKRLF
+455 GEYNSEKKLF
-465 PITDGKINLQNGFLK
+465 PVTDGTINLQEGFLK

-486 PITDIKFVAAVKN
+486 PITDIKFIASVKN
-499 TTGQYKDLKIDV
+499 PTGKYKDLKV
-511 APASFVFEQNPV
+511 NVTPASFIFEQNPI
-523 YVKAL
+523 YVKAI
-528 LSNFDDVNYDVVA
+528 LSDFDDVSYDIVA
-541 KGTLDIAKIYKVF
+541 KGELDIAKIYKVF
-554 RQKGLDITGYAK
+554 RQEGLDVRGYAK
-566 ADLSLKGKQS
+566 ANLSLKGKQS

-598 TTSELFPKPFF
+598 ATSELFPKPFF
-609 IREGLFTFHQDK
+609 IKEGLFTFHQDK

-642 ENVINFVFEKNA
+642 DNVINFVLEKNA
-654 TLKGNFEVN
+654 VLKGNFEVN
-663 SGLVVADE
+663 SAFIAADE
-671 FMAQEPVAEKG
+671 FMAQEPAKTEKVSVPDAEKNT
-682 KGVEKKTVPDTETA
+682 KTAE
-696 AASGVILLPENL
+696 ASGVILLPENL
-708 KVSLL
+708 NVSLL
-713 ANVKKLEYDGLI
+713 ANVKKLEYDGLV

-732 TSLDRGKLLF
+732 TALNKGKLLF
-742 QKIGFGIIGC
+742 QKIGFEIIGC

-760 DDITAKKANFDIH
+760 DDQNMKQADFDVH

-778 FNVKKAYNEIEMFR
+778 FNVKKAYNEIQMFR
-792 NLATAAEK
+792 KLATAAEK

-824 SLEGKG
+824 TLVGKG

-865 DIKSRIKNNIITIEQ
+865 DIKSTIKNNIIRIEQ

-902 NLRIRVGLPPFGL
+902 NLKIRVGLPPFGL
-915 IGIPVVVAGTQD
+915 IGIPVVVTGTQD

-933 FSKTGEAIE
+933 FSKTGEEIQ
-942 ETKPEGQ
+942 ETKPNQQ

>member
-1 MPFREIEKAFLFET
+1 
-15 GKFLLGNK
+15 
-23 VSSHYFCTMKTS
+23 MKMS
-35 LKKIGIKVLKI
+35 FKKTGIKVLKI
-46 TGVTIASILLLMFLL
+46 TGITIASILLLMFLL
-61 PMLFPGRIAEQV
+61 PLLFPGRIAEQV

-101 TVTLDDFALKGSA
+101 TVTLDDFSLKGSA

-138 DGDINIDEIYVS
+138 DGIVNIDEIYVS

-172 KEETSKDTTGTS
+172 KKEVSKDTTGTS

-189 IDIRNVALK
+189 IDIHNVLLK
-198 YEDISAKV
+198 YEDISAKI
-206 NLQARGFNYLGKGN
+206 NLEARGFNYLGKGN

-232 KIESLDFT
+232 KIESLDFA

-247 ENKKIDADLITKIN
+247 ENKKIDADLVTKIN

-269 QQNDLKI
+269 QQNDLLI

-298 KIESQDSRLN
+298 KIESTNSRLN

-360 NISYKDA
+360 NIAYKDA
-367 PFETSNISLKFYTKL
+367 PFETSNIALKFYTKL
-382 PSLETEQLEV
+382 PSLETEKLEV
-392 KLDTLHFNVGN
+392 SLDTLHFNIGD
-403 DYLSAKINSKG
+403 DYLSAKIKSKG
-414 LKNIDLTAKIKSK
+414 IKNIDLSANLKSK
-427 LDLGKAIGAMGINNL
+427 LDLSKAINALGISNIEL
-442 EMKGVLLADINSK
+442 KGKLLADINSK
-455 GQYNSEKRLF
+455 GEYNSEKKLF
-465 PITDGKINLQNGFLK
+465 PITDGTINLQEGFLK

-486 PITDIKFVAAVKN
+486 PITHIKFIASVKN
-499 TTGQYKDLKIDV
+499 STGKYKDLKV
-511 APASFVFEQNPV
+511 NVTPASFIFEQNPI
-523 YVKAL
+523 YVKAI
-528 LSNFDDVNYDVVA
+528 LSDFDDVSYDIVA
-541 KGTLDIAKIYKVF
+541 KGELDIARIYKVF
-554 RQKGLDITGYAK
+554 RQKGLDVRGYAK
-566 ADLSLKGKQS
+566 ANLSLKGKQS

-598 TTSELFPKPFF
+598 ATSELFPKPFF
-609 IREGLFTFHQDK
+609 IKEGLFTFHQDK

-642 ENVINFVFEKNA
+642 DNVINFVLEKNA
-654 TLKGNFEVN
+654 VLKGNFEVN
-663 SGLVVADE
+663 SAFIAADE
-671 FMAQEPVAEKG
+671 FMAQEPAKTEKVSVPDAEKNT
-682 KGVEKKTVPDTETA
+682 KTAE
-696 AASGVILLPENL
+696 ASGVILLPENL
-708 KVSLL
+708 NVSLL
-713 ANVKKLEYDGLI
+713 ANVKKLEYDGLV

-732 TSLDRGKLLF
+732 TALNKGKLLF
-742 QKIGFGIIGC
+742 HKIGFEIIGC

-760 DDITAKKANFDIH
+760 DDHNMKQADFDVH

-792 NLATAAEK
+792 KLATAAEK

-824 SLEGKG
+824 TLVGKG

-865 DIKSRIKNNIITIEQ
+865 DIKSTIKNNIIRIEQ

-902 NLRIRVGLPPFGL
+902 NLKIRVGLPPFGL
-915 IGIPVVVAGTQD
+915 IGIPVVVTGTQD

-933 FSKTGEAIE
+933 FSKTGEEIQ
-942 ETKPEGQ
+942 ETKPNQQ

>member
-1 MPFREIEKAFLFET
+1 
-15 GKFLLGNK
+15 
-23 VSSHYFCTMKTS
+23 MKMS
-35 LKKIGIKVLKI
+35 FKKIGIKVLKI
-46 TGVTIASILLLMFLL
+46 TGIAIASILLLMFLL
-61 PMLFPGRIAEQV
+61 PLLFPGRIAEQV

-101 TVTLDDFALKGSA
+101 TVTLDDFSLKGSA

-138 DGDINIDEIYVS
+138 DGIVNIDEIYVS

-172 KEETSKDTTGTS
+172 TKEVSKDTTGTS

-189 IDIRNVALK
+189 IDIHNVLLK
-198 YEDISAKV
+198 YEDISAKI
-206 NLQARGFNYLGKGN
+206 NLEARGFNYLGKGN

-232 KIESLDFT
+232 KIESLDFA

-247 ENKKIDADLITKIN
+247 ENKKIDADLVTKIN

-269 QQNDLKI
+269 QQNDLLI

-298 KIESQDSRLN
+298 KIESTNSRLN

-360 NISYKDA
+360 NIAYKDA
-367 PFETSNISLKFYTKL
+367 PFETSNIALKFYTKL
-382 PSLETEQLEV
+382 PSLETEKLEV
-392 KLDTLHFNVGN
+392 SLDTLHFNIGD
-403 DYLSAKINSKG
+403 DYLSAKIKSKG
-414 LKNIDLTAKIKSK
+414 IKNIDLSANLKSK
-427 LDLGKAIGAMGINNL
+427 LDLSKAINALGISNIEL
-442 EMKGVLLADINSK
+442 KGKLLADINSK
-455 GQYNSEKRLF
+455 GEYNSEKKLF
-465 PITDGKINLQNGFLK
+465 PVTDGTINLQEGFLK

-486 PITDIKFVAAVKN
+486 PITDIKFIASVKN
-499 TTGQYKDLKIDV
+499 STGKYKDLKV
-511 APASFVFEQNPV
+511 NVTPASFVFEQNPI
-523 YVKAL
+523 YVKAI
-528 LSNFDDVNYDVVA
+528 LSDFDDVSYDIVA
-541 KGTLDIAKIYKVF
+541 KGELDIAKIYKVF
-554 RQKGLDITGYAK
+554 RQEGLDVRGYVK
-566 ADLSLKGKQS
+566 ANLSLKGKQS
-576 YATTGQYSKL
+576 YATTGQYNKL

-598 TTSELFPKPFF
+598 ATSELFPKPFF
-609 IREGLFTFHQDK
+609 IKEGLFTFHQDK

-642 ENVINFVFEKNA
+642 DNVINFVLEKNA
-654 TLKGNFEVN
+654 ILKGHFEVN
-663 SGLVVADE
+663 SAFIAADE
-671 FMAQEPVAEKG
+671 FMAQEPAKTEKVSVPDAEKNT
-682 KGVEKKTVPDTETA
+682 KTAE
-696 AASGVILLPENL
+696 ASGVILLPENL
-708 KVSLL
+708 NVSLL
-713 ANVKKLEYDGLI
+713 ANVKKLEYDRLV

-732 TSLDRGKLLF
+732 TALNKGKLLF
-742 QKIGFGIIGC
+742 QKIGFEIIGC

-760 DDITAKKANFDIH
+760 DDQNMKQADFDVH

-792 NLATAAEK
+792 KLATAAEK

-824 SLEGKG
+824 TLVGKG
-830 VVSLSKVKVNGLKLF
+830 VVSLSKVKVNGLRLF

-865 DIKSRIKNNIITIEQ
+865 DIKSTIKNNIIRIEQ

-902 NLRIRVGLPPFGL
+902 NLKIRVGLPPFGL
-915 IGIPVVVAGTQD
+915 IGIPVVVTGTQD

-933 FSKTGEAIE
+933 FSKTGEEIQ
-942 ETKPEGQ
+942 ETKPIQQ

>member
-1 MPFREIEKAFLFET
+1 MSF
-15 GKFLLGNK
+15 
-23 VSSHYFCTMKTS
+23 
-35 LKKIGIKVLKI
+35 KKIGIKVLKI
-46 TGVTIASILLLMFLL
+46 TGITIASILLLMFLL
-61 PMLFPGRIAEQV
+61 PLLFPGRIAEQV

-101 TVTLDDFALKGSA
+101 TVTLDDFSLKGSA

-138 DGDINIDEIYVS
+138 DGIVNIDEIYVS

-172 KEETSKDTTGTS
+172 TKEVSKDTTGTS

-189 IDIRNVALK
+189 IDIHNVLLK
-198 YEDISAKV
+198 YEDISAKI
-206 NLQARGFNYLGKGN
+206 NLEARGFNYLGKGN

-232 KIESLDFT
+232 KIESLDFA

-247 ENKKIDADLITKIN
+247 ENKKIDADLVTKIN

-269 QQNDLKI
+269 QQNDLLI

-298 KIESQDSRLN
+298 KIESTNSRLN

-360 NISYKDA
+360 NIAYKDA
-367 PFETSNISLKFYTKL
+367 PFETSNIALKFYTKL
-382 PSLETEQLEV
+382 PSLETEKLEV
-392 KLDTLHFNVGN
+392 SLDTLHFNIGD
-403 DYLSAKINSKG
+403 DYLSAKIKSKG
-414 LKNIDLTAKIKSK
+414 IKNIDLSANLKSK
-427 LDLGKAIGAMGINNL
+427 LDLSKAINALGISNIEL
-442 EMKGVLLADINSK
+442 KGKLLADINSK
-455 GQYNSEKRLF
+455 GEYNSEKKLF
-465 PITDGKINLQNGFLK
+465 PVTDGTINLQEGFLK

-486 PITDIKFVAAVKN
+486 PITDIKFIASVKN
-499 TTGQYKDLKIDV
+499 STGKYKDLKV
-511 APASFVFEQNPV
+511 NVTPASFVFEQNPI
-523 YVKAL
+523 YVKAI
-528 LSNFDDVNYDVVA
+528 LSDFDDVSYDIVA
-541 KGTLDIAKIYKVF
+541 KGELDIAKIYKVF
-554 RQKGLDITGYAK
+554 RQEGLDVRGYVK
-566 ADLSLKGKQS
+566 ANLSLKGKQS
-576 YATTGQYSKL
+576 YATTGQYNKL

-598 TTSELFPKPFF
+598 ATSELFPKPFF
-609 IREGLFTFHQDK
+609 IKEGLFTFHQDK

-642 ENVINFVFEKNA
+642 DNVINFVLEKNA
-654 TLKGNFEVN
+654 ILKGHFEVN
-663 SGLVVADE
+663 SAFIAADE
-671 FMAQEPVAEKG
+671 FMAQEPAKTEKVSVPDAEKNT
-682 KGVEKKTVPDTETA
+682 KTAE
-696 AASGVILLPENL
+696 ASGVILLPENL
-708 KVSLL
+708 NVSLL
-713 ANVKKLEYDGLI
+713 ANVKKLEYDGLV

-732 TSLDRGKLLF
+732 TALNKGKLLF
-742 QKIGFGIIGC
+742 QKIGFEIIGC

-760 DDITAKKANFDIH
+760 DDQNMKQADFDVH

-792 NLATAAEK
+792 KLATAAEK

-824 SLEGKG
+824 TLVGKG
-830 VVSLSKVKVNGLKLF
+830 VVSLSKVKVNGLRLF

-865 DIKSRIKNNIITIEQ
+865 DIKSTIKNNIIRIEQ

-902 NLRIRVGLPPFGL
+902 NLKIRVGLPPFGL
-915 IGIPVVVAGTQD
+915 IGIPVVVTGTQD

-933 FSKTGEAIE
+933 FSKTGEEIQ
-942 ETKPEGQ
+942 ETKPIQQ

>member
-1 MPFREIEKAFLFET
+1 
-15 GKFLLGNK
+15 
-23 VSSHYFCTMKTS
+23 MKMS

-46 TGVTIASILLLMFLL
+46 TGITIASILLLMFLL
-61 PMLFPGRIAEQV
+61 PLLFPGRIAEQV

-101 TVTLDDFALKGSA
+101 TVTLDDFSLKGSA

-138 DGDINIDEIYVS
+138 DGIVNIDEIYVS

-172 KEETSKDTTGTS
+172 TKEVSKDTTGTS

-189 IDIRNVALK
+189 IDIHNVLLK
-198 YEDISAKV
+198 YEDISAKI
-206 NLQARGFNYLGKGN
+206 NLEARGFNYLGKGN

-232 KIESLDFT
+232 KIESLDFA

-247 ENKKIDADLITKIN
+247 ENKKIDADLVTKIN

-269 QQNDLKI
+269 QQNDLLI

-298 KIESQDSRLN
+298 KIESTNSRLN

-360 NISYKDA
+360 NIAYKDA
-367 PFETSNISLKFYTKL
+367 PFETSNIALKFYTKL
-382 PSLETEQLEV
+382 PSLETEKLEV
-392 KLDTLHFNVGN
+392 SLDTLHFNIGD
-403 DYLSAKINSKG
+403 DYLSAKIKSKG
-414 LKNIDLTAKIKSK
+414 IKNIDLSANLKSK
-427 LDLGKAIGAMGINNL
+427 LDLSKAINALGISNIEL
-442 EMKGVLLADINSK
+442 KGKLLADINSK
-455 GQYNSEKRLF
+455 GEYNSEKKLF
-465 PITDGKINLQNGFLK
+465 PVTDGTINLQEGFLK

-486 PITDIKFVAAVKN
+486 PITDIKFIASVKN
-499 TTGQYKDLKIDV
+499 PTGKYKDLKV
-511 APASFVFEQNPV
+511 NVTPASFIFEQNPI
-523 YVKAL
+523 YVKAI
-528 LSNFDDVNYDVVA
+528 LSDFDDVSYDIVA
-541 KGTLDIAKIYKVF
+541 KGELDIARIYKVF
-554 RQKGLDITGYAK
+554 RQEGLDVRGYAK
-566 ADLSLKGKQS
+566 ANLSLKGKQS
-576 YATTGQYSKL
+576 YATTGQYNKL

-598 TTSELFPKPFF
+598 ATSELFPKPFF
-609 IREGLFTFHQDK
+609 IKEGLFTFHQDK

-642 ENVINFVFEKNA
+642 DNVINFLLEKNA
-654 TLKGNFEVN
+654 VLKGNFEVN
-663 SGLVVADE
+663 SAFIATDE
-671 FMAQEPVAEKG
+671 FMAQEPAKTEKASVPDAEKNT
-682 KGVEKKTVPDTETA
+682 KTAE
-696 AASGVILLPENL
+696 ASGVILLPENL
-708 KVSLL
+708 NVSLL
-713 ANVKKLEYDGLI
+713 ANVKKLEYDGLV
-725 LDNVTGS
+725 LDNITGS
-732 TSLDRGKLLF
+732 TALNKGKLLF
-742 QKIGFGIIGC
+742 QKIGFEIIGC

-760 DDITAKKANFDIH
+760 DDQNMKQADFNVH

-792 NLATAAEK
+792 KLATAAEK

-824 SLEGKG
+824 TLVGKG
-830 VVSLSKVKVNGLKLF
+830 VVSLSKVKVNGLRLF

-865 DIKSRIKNNIITIEQ
+865 DIKSTIKNNIIRIEQ

-902 NLRIRVGLPPFGL
+902 NLKIRVGLPPFGL
-915 IGIPVVVAGTQD
+915 IGIPVVVTGTQD

-933 FSKTGEAIE
+933 FSKTGEEIQ
-942 ETKPEGQ
+942 ETKPNQQ